1 VHLESGLS
9 SGRLSDPFPE
19 EILRRLTFRLT
30 RFALCPNDEAF
41 ERMRRLKIPHVVHTG
56 ENTILD
62 CVRYAVDSNFAPYQK
77 EPYFVGS
84 IHRFQNIYRKPVLE
98 GIVNEFI
105 SMSSQGTVYFILHP
119 PTEKRLKR
127 YGLLELLGRTPRI
140 VLRSRMVY
148 TEFLKLMSGAR
159 AVFTDGGSNQE
170 ELSYLGVPT
179 VIFRERSERPDGLN
193 KNVILRSGIKTSLV
207 EFAGA
212 GHLDALRR
220 EAKLSIPAYPSKAAI
235 ESLLKWVK

>member
-1 VHLESGLS
+1 
-9 SGRLSDPFPE
+9 
-19 EILRRLTFRLT
+19 
-30 RFALCPNDEAF
+30 
-41 ERMRRLKIPHVVHTG
+41 
-56 ENTILD
+56 
-62 CVRYAVDSNFAPYQK
+62 
-77 EPYFVGS
+77 
-84 IHRFQNIYRKPVLE
+84 
-98 GIVNEFI
+98 
-105 SMSSQGTVYFILHP
+105 
-119 PTEKRLKR
+119 
-127 YGLLELLGRTPRI
+127 
-140 VLRSRMVY
+140 MVY